1 MSVIEYRGFKAE
13 VLYDEEEEILTGK
26 LIGIA
31 DTVIFDGKNVAE
43 FEDMFHKAVDAYIER
58 IVK

>member
-43 FEDMFHKAVDAYIER
+43 FEDMFHKAVDVYIER
-58 IVK
+58 IVR